1 MSEMSDMI
9 ETAYGRVDR
18 IALRAVQDTYDTT
31 ALLSMVDKLDALLVR
46 VREEDGLRDM
56 LLCLHGMA
64 HSVINGAGFSVP
76 ANEESLPELAF
87 DISAE
92 ILQIILMLQEWRH
105 QLEPLEQLAPR
116 N

>member
-1 MSEMSDMI
+1 MNDTFDMI

-18 IALRAVQDTYDTT
+18 AALRAVQDTYDTT
-31 ALLSMVDKLDALLVR
+31 ALLVMIDKLDVLLKR
-46 VREEDGLRDM
+46 AREEDGLRDM
-56 LLCLHGMA
+56 LLYLHGMA
-64 HSVINGAGFSVP
+64 HTLINGAGMTVP
-76 ANEESLPELAF
+76 SNDESLPELAS

-92 ILQIILMLQEWRH
+92 LLQIILVLQEWRR